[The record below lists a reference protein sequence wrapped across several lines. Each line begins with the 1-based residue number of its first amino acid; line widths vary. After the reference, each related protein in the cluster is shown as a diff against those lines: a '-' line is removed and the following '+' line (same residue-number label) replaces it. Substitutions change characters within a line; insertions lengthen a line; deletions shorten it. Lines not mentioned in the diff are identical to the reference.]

1 VGGTEHITLKVL
13 FFGATAEAAGTRS
26 TQLEMPHGASSG
38 DALDELLRL
47 YPGLASHKLLYSV
60 NQSYATG
67 SEHLKGDDEL
77 AVFTAVSGG

>member
-1 VGGTEHITLKVL
+1 VGGTEHITLTVL
-13 FFGATAEAAGTRS
+13 FFGATADAAGRRA

-38 DALDELLRL
+38 EALEKLLRL

-60 NQSYATG
+60 NQSYAGG
-67 SEHLKGDDEL
+67 SEHLKSDDEL